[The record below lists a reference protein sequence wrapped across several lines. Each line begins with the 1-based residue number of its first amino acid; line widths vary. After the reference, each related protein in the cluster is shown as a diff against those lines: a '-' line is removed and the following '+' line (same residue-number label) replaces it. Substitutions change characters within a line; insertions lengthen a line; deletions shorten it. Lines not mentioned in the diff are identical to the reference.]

1 MCVQASGSL
10 ILVPSLGLFLF
21 FCLVQLR
28 CDSFCFILL
37 LSLEASSFRDIKGV
51 ESEGREGGE
60 ELGGIEG
67 GKTVI
72 RIYDVTKESVFNKRK
87 NNILY
92 IHSMLC
98 YKEI

>member
-1 MCVQASGSL
+1 
-10 ILVPSLGLFLF
+10 
-21 FCLVQLR
+21 
-28 CDSFCFILL
+28 
-37 LSLEASSFRDIKGV
+37 V